1 MWRWFKEERFQLIKK
16 YFRMKNNFFLKINIL
31 VLILTS
37 ALFACKNDPKEQKN
51 TETPSVAPAA
61 TLPNTPETV
70 VRTWQTDID
79 HNQFE
84 EAKALSTDRMK
95 GYIERVIMAVT
106 ASDAAIINTDLQNLQ
121 CTTEADSSKA
131 VCIYSVVT
139 LDTIATPPYPKGT
152 KLLGKAHV
160 LENNFTDKF
169 NLVKQNGQWLIDND
183 KDAELQNIL
192 NGK

>member
-1 MWRWFKEERFQLIKK
+1 
-16 YFRMKNNFFLKINIL
+16 
-31 VLILTS
+31 
-37 ALFACKNDPKEQKN
+37 
-51 TETPSVAPAA
+51 
-61 TLPNTPETV
+61 
-70 VRTWQTDID
+70 
-79 HNQFE
+79 
-84 EAKALSTDRMK
+84 MK

-121 CTTEADSSKA
+121 CSIEADSSKS

-139 LDTIATPPYPKGT
+139 LDTIATPPYPKGI